1 MGLTLNELLPDF
13 KASLN
18 DAATVFAPDDT
29 DFARQLRTA
38 AAALAREKR
47 PRTALAQIQ
56 VQPGQAEYPDV
67 PDDLIAPKVC
77 TWAHGGTAVWHLP
90 PTPPPALTVLG
101 EGTGRVL
108 LLTPAP
114 TPEQIKCWG
123 STLRYY
129 YLAEHR
135 ITDSALT
142 STIQSKDR
150 ALLYLRAQMEAMR
163 ELSFRNYKKPI
174 TLRGGDGLGGAV
186 ASKNQTPPALW
197 DLLRQEYEA
206 AQ

>member
-1 MGLTLNELLPDF
+1 MGLTAAQLLPDYR
-13 KASLN
+13 ASLN
-18 DAATVFAPDDT
+18 DARTVFADDDS
-29 DFARQLRTA
+29 DFLRHLRVA
-38 AAALAREKR
+38 AAALSREKR
-47 PRTALAQIQ
+47 PRTALASIT
-56 VQPGQAEYPDV
+56 VQAGVNEYADV
-67 PDDLIAPKVC
+67 PDDLITPKVS
-77 TWAHGGTAVWHLP
+77 TWANTGAVVWRLP
-90 PTPPPALTVLG
+90 PTPPPVLTVLG
-101 EGTGRVL
+101 EGAGRVL

-114 TPEQIKCWG
+114 TVEQINCWG

-129 YLAEHR
+129 YLGEHA
-135 ITDSALT
+135 ITDDATT
-142 STIQSKDR
+142 STLHSKDR

-206 AQ
+206 TP